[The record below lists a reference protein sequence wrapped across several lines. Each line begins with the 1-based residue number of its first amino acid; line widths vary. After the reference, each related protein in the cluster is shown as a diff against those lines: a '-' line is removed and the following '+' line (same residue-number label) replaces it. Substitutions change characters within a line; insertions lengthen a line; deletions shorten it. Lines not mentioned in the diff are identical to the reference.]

1 MGIANCPT
9 CNALFNKTTF
19 RLVCDA
25 CFREEEAQFEK
36 VYQYIRKRVNRT
48 ATMAQVVE
56 ATEVEEG
63 LIIRYVKS
71 GKLRL
76 AQFPNLGI
84 PCEQCGQPI
93 NEGRLCKKCT
103 ENFSKELQTFE
114 KEEERRLEM
123 IDRSTKSTYYT
134 KDIKKQQE

>member
-36 VYQYIRKRVNRT
+36 VYQFIRKRVNRT

-56 ATEVEEG
+56 ATEVDED

-76 AQFPNLGI
+76 AQFPNLGSPASNAGSQLMKEDYVKNAPKI
-84 PCEQCGQPI
+84 LVR
-93 NEGRLCKKCT
+93 NFKRL
-103 ENFSKELQTFE
+103 
-114 KEEERRLEM
+114 
-123 IDRSTKSTYYT
+123 
-134 KDIKKQQE
+134 IKKKNAGWK